1 MDELMSKKMAG
12 LLIFLLVGCLMHG
25 TKCDNFKVSL
35 PYNVQVM
42 KGSCVTIP
50 CSFDIKNEFEGLLTD
65 TCAAKW
71 VINLDAKDPGLTD
84 TEPVTENLL
93 KKDCTTTFNK
103 MQPDHDKTYYFRL
116 ECPSKLKWTF
126 SNNVVNI
133 KVTDNP
139 PLPTLTPSTLKV
151 KEGAFVSL
159 TCSAPAPCLSYS
171 PTLTWTPRLGDIQE
185 TVQKNQDKTQFKTSI
200 LNFTASRLHH

>member
-1 MDELMSKKMAG
+1 
-12 LLIFLLVGCLMHG
+12 
-25 TKCDNFKVSL
+25 
-35 PYNVQVM
+35 
-42 KGSCVTIP
+42 
-50 CSFDIKNEFEGLLTD
+50 
-65 TCAAKW
+65 
-71 VINLDAKDPGLTD
+71 
-84 TEPVTENLL
+84 
-93 KKDCTTTFNK
+93 

-151 KEGAFVSL
+151 KEGAFVNL
-159 TCSAPAPCLSYS
+159 TCSAPAPCLSNL
-171 PTLTWTPRLGDIQE
+171 PTLIWTPRLGDIQE